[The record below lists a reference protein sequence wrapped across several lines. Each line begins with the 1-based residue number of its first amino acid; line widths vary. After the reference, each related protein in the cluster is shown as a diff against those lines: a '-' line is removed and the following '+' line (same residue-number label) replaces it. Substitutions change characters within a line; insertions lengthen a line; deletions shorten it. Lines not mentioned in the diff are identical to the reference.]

1 MVIHPVSAE
10 AASTGERCEVWAKMF
25 IDKIL
30 SRFNIRTKVLIFVLP
45 FVISISAV
53 GLTGLYASGLL
64 QGRMEI
70 SNSVLQSLTG
80 FKNLYG
86 SMDDFLRITNTRQ
99 RDKLYEDI
107 KSQQSVLNSTL
118 SQLAPEAE
126 GRDNL
131 TEATTKTA
139 DMSNLVGR
147 LWSLHEQEL
156 SLRKTIDDG
165 QRALIS
171 ARFNV
176 NFNSQQLEDQMRKDQ
191 ADATSTLRSADRLLK
206 GGDLLVAVAQDF
218 NNAATPADKVKLL
231 KDRLPDLN
239 KAQRSIDLALPQNQ
253 KSVVQSL
260 TGTIKDLA
268 AFTESTDAPTDD
280 TITNIGRLL
289 SRFRQTSTYTQLTA
303 TQMMRQ
309 ATTTFVSLDA
319 RVAQTNSVLQDTRR
333 LQDSIY
339 SLQLVLADFNANTN
353 KDNLVRLRQEI
364 SKLGGDIDTLNQ
376 SAKSMDFAGDID
388 SAIRPAIKSMDDAGA
403 KLVDTINQRIAEY
416 AGARQQLDQVWG
428 QLTAFAETQKQSA
441 GSERNQANSIS
452 ILATAL
458 GIILS
463 IAGGIALV
471 LTLQR
476 PIGQITAAMRRIA
489 DGLLET
495 SISGEQR
502 RDEIGDMAR
511 ALGIFKENA
520 ISKIRIEEQSDEE
533 RAAAEHERQRNDAEK
548 RELDRQIDYAVS
560 ELAAGLERLAQGDI
574 SATIETPFIG
584 RLEQLRQDF
593 NSSLSRLQQTL
604 SQVRD
609 NVEMIQSN
617 GNQMAAS
624 AEALSKRT
632 EQQAASLEQT
642 AAAVDE
648 ITVTVR
654 SSAERAKDADA
665 IVREAKRSADDS
677 SVVVG
682 NAIDAMTRIE
692 DASRK
697 IEQIIGVI
705 DEIAF
710 QTNLLALNA
719 GIEAARAGDAGK
731 GFAVVAMEVRELAQR
746 SAAAAK
752 EIKGL
757 INKSTEEVSSGS
769 QFVQEAGS
777 VLAQISSQIVTISQ
791 HVEMIARASH
801 DQASALQ
808 EVNSSVNHMD
818 QMTQQNAGMVEETTA
833 ASRELAAEADA
844 LLHLIQ
850 QFKIEAGYS
859 ANYMREQAAA

>member
-1 MVIHPVSAE
+1 
-10 AASTGERCEVWAKMF
+10 MF

-30 SRFNIRTKVLIFVLP
+30 SRFKIKTKVLIFVLP

-80 FKNLYG
+80 FKNLYA
-86 SMDDFLRITNTRQ
+86 SMDDFLRITNAEQ
-99 RDKLYEDI
+99 RDKLYADI
-107 KSQQSVLNSTL
+107 KSQQGVLGSTL
-118 SQLAPEAE
+118 GQLDKDAD

-131 TEATTKTA
+131 SDATAKTA
-139 DMSNLVGR
+139 DMSNLVAK
-147 LWSLHEQEL
+147 LWTLHEQEVDV
-156 SLRKTIDDG
+156 RKGIDDA
-165 QRALIS
+165 QKALIKT
-171 ARFNV
+171 RFNV
-176 NFNSQQLEDQMRKDQ
+176 DFSGQQLEDQMRQDQ
-191 ADATSTLRSADRLLK
+191 AAATATLRSADRLLK
-206 GGDLLVAVAQDF
+206 GGDLLVSVAEDF
-218 NNAATPADKVKLL
+218 NKAATPADKMKLL
-231 KDRLPDLN
+231 KDRLPDLA

-260 TGTIKDLA
+260 VGTIKDLGTFA
-268 AFTESTDAPTDD
+268 DSTDVPTDD
-280 TITNIGRLL
+280 TIASVGRLL
-289 SRFRQTSTYTQLTA
+289 SRFRQTSTYTQLAA

-309 ATTTFVSLDA
+309 ATTTFVELDA
-319 RVAQTNSVLQDTRR
+319 KVVQTNSVLQDTRR
-333 LQDSIY
+333 LQGAIY
-339 SLQLVLADFNANTN
+339 SLQLVLGEFLGNTS
-353 KDNLVRLRQEI
+353 KDNLARLRQEVF
-364 SKLGGDIDTLNQ
+364 KLRGTLDTLKQ
-376 SAKSMDFAGDID
+376 SARGMDFINGIDAG
-388 SAIRPAIKSMDDAGA
+388 IRPAIKSVEDGGDQ
-403 KLVDTINQRIAEY
+403 LVNTTAQRITEY
-416 AGARQQLDQVWG
+416 AAARQQLDQIWG

-441 GSERNQANSIS
+441 GTERNQANYIS
-452 ILATAL
+452 ILATIL

-463 IAGGIALV
+463 VAGGIALV

-489 DGLLET
+489 DGMLET

-502 RDEIGDMAR
+502 HDEIGDMAR

-548 RELDRQIDYAVS
+548 RELDRQIDFAVS

-574 SATIETPFIG
+574 SSTIETPFIG

-609 NVEMIQSN
+609 NVEMIQTN

-624 AEALSKRT
+624 AEDLSKRT

-682 NAIDAMTRIE
+682 NAIDAMGRIE
-692 DASRK
+692 DAARQ

-757 INKSTEEVSSGS
+757 INKSTQEVNSGS
-769 QFVQEAGS
+769 QSVQQAGS

-808 EVNSSVNHMD
+808 EVNASVNHMD
-818 QMTQQNAGMVEETTA
+818 QMTQQNAAMVEETTA
-833 ASRELAAEADA
+833 ASRELASEADA
-844 LLHLIQ
+844 LLYLIQ
-850 QFKIEAGYS
+850 QFKIESGQGQAV
-859 ANYMREQAAA
+859 NYMRADAA

>member
-1 MVIHPVSAE
+1 MIVHPVSAE

-86 SMDDFLRITNTRQ
+86 SMDDFLRITNVRQ

-118 SQLAPEAE
+118 SQLGPEAE

-139 DMSNLVGR
+139 DLSNLVGR

-156 SLRKTIDDG
+156 SLRKTIDDA

-206 GGDLLVAVAQDF
+206 GGDMLVSVAEDF
-218 NNAATPADKVKLL
+218 NKAATPADKVKLL

-260 TGTIKDLA
+260 VGTIKDLA

-339 SLQLVLADFNANTN
+339 SLQLVLADFDANTN
-353 KDNLVRLRQEI
+353 KDNLVRLRQEV

-376 SAKSMDFAGDID
+376 SAKSMDFVGDID
-388 SAIRPAIKSMDDAGA
+388 SAIRPAIKSMDDAGG
-403 KLVDTINQRIAEY
+403 KLVETIDQRIAEY

-463 IAGGIALV
+463 VAGGIALV

-489 DGLLET
+489 DGMLET

-574 SATIETPFIG
+574 SATIDKPFIG

-604 SQVRD
+604 SQVRS

-617 GNQMAAS
+617 GAQMAAS

-632 EQQAASLEQT
+632 EQQASSLEQT
-642 AAAVDE
+642 AAAVDQ
-648 ITVTVR
+648 ITTTVR

-682 NAIDAMTRIE
+682 NAIDAMSRIE
-692 DASRK
+692 DASRR

-757 INKSTEEVSSGS
+757 INKSTEEVNSGS

-777 VLAQISSQIVTISQ
+777 VLAQISSQIVTISH

-801 DQASALQ
+801 DQAGALQ

>member
-1 MVIHPVSAE
+1 
-10 AASTGERCEVWAKMF
+10 MF

-353 KDNLVRLRQEI
+353 KDNLVRLRQEV

-388 SAIRPAIKSMDDAGA
+388 SAIRPAIKSMDDAGG

-677 SVVVG
+677 SIVVG

>member
-1 MVIHPVSAE
+1 
-10 AASTGERCEVWAKMF
+10 MF

-86 SMDDFLRITNTRQ
+86 SMDDFLRITNARQ

-118 SQLAPEAE
+118 SQLGPESE

-131 TEATTKTA
+131 TDATTKTA
-139 DMSNLVGR
+139 DLSNLVGR

-156 SLRKTIDDG
+156 SLRKTIDDA

-231 KDRLPDLN
+231 KDRLTDLN

-339 SLQLVLADFNANTN
+339 SLQLVLADFDANTT
-353 KDNLVRLRQEI
+353 KDNLVRLRQEV

-388 SAIRPAIKSMDDAGA
+388 SAIRPAIKSMDDAGG
-403 KLVDTINQRIAEY
+403 KLVETIDQRIAEY

-463 IAGGIALV
+463 VAGGIALV

-593 NSSLSRLQQTL
+593 NSSLSRLQHTL

-617 GNQMAAS
+617 GNQMATS

-632 EQQAASLEQT
+632 EQQASSLEQT
-642 AAAVDE
+642 AAAVDQ
-648 ITVTVR
+648 ITTTVR

-665 IVREAKRSADDS
+665 IVREAKRSADNS

-682 NAIDAMTRIE
+682 NAIDAMSRIE
-692 DASRK
+692 DASRR

-719 GIEAARAGDAGK
+719 GIEAARAGEAGK

-757 INKSTEEVSSGS
+757 INKSTEEVNSGS

-777 VLAQISSQIVTISQ
+777 VLAQISSQIVTISH

-850 QFKIEAGYS
+850 QFKIDAGYS

>member
-206 GGDLLVAVAQDF
+206 GGDLLASVAQDF

-353 KDNLVRLRQEI
+353 KDNLVRLRQEV

-388 SAIRPAIKSMDDAGA
+388 SAIRPAIKSMDDAGG

-757 INKSTEEVSSGS
+757 INKSTEEVASGS

>member
-1 MVIHPVSAE
+1 
-10 AASTGERCEVWAKMF
+10 MF

-206 GGDLLVAVAQDF
+206 GGDLLASVAQDF

-353 KDNLVRLRQEI
+353 KDNLVRLRQEV

-388 SAIRPAIKSMDDAGA
+388 SAIRPAIKSMDDAGG

>member
-1 MVIHPVSAE
+1 
-10 AASTGERCEVWAKMF
+10 MF

-30 SRFNIRTKVLIFVLP
+30 SRFKIKTKVLIFVLP

-86 SMDDFLRITNTRQ
+86 SMDDFLRITNEQQ
-99 RDKLYEDI
+99 RDKLYQDI
-107 KSQQSVLNSTL
+107 KSQQGVLSTTL
-118 SQLAPEAE
+118 AQLGKDAE

-131 TEATTKTA
+131 TDATTKTA
-139 DMSNLVGR
+139 DMSNLVAK
-147 LWSLHEQEL
+147 LWTLHEQEVAF
-156 SLRKTIDDG
+156 RKVIEDA

-176 NFNSQQLEDQMRKDQ
+176 DYDGQQLEDQMRKDQ
-191 ADATSTLRSADRLLK
+191 ADATATLRAADRLLK
-206 GGDLLVAVAQDF
+206 GGDTLVSVAEDF
-218 NNAATPADKVKLL
+218 NKAATPADKLKVL
-231 KDRLPDLN
+231 KDRMPDLN
-239 KAQRSIDLALPQNQ
+239 KALRAIDLAVPQNQ

-260 TGTIKDLA
+260 AGTIKDLG

-280 TITNIGRLL
+280 TVTAIGRLL
-289 SRFRQTSTYTQLTA
+289 SRFRQMSTYTQLAA

-309 ATTTFVSLDA
+309 ATTTFVQLDA
-319 RVAQTNSVLQDTRR
+319 RVVQTNSVLQDTRR
-333 LQDSIY
+333 LEASVY
-339 SLQLVLADFNANTN
+339 SLQLVLADFTANTN
-353 KDNLVRLRQEI
+353 KDNLVRLRQEV
-364 SKLGGDIDTLNQ
+364 SKLGGDMDTLNQ
-376 SAKSMDFAGDID
+376 SAKNMDFAGDID
-388 SAIRPAIKSMDDAGA
+388 KAIRPAIKSMDEAGG
-403 KLVDTINQRIAEY
+403 KLVDTIGQRINEY
-416 AGARQQLDQVWG
+416 ASARQQLDQVWG

-441 GSERNQANSIS
+441 GTERDQANYIS
-452 ILATAL
+452 ILATTL

-463 IAGGIALV
+463 VAGGIALV

-489 DGLLET
+489 DGMLET
-495 SISGEQR
+495 AISGEQR
-502 RDEIGDMAR
+502 HDEIGDMAR

-520 ISKIRIEEQSDEE
+520 LSKIRIEEQSDEE
-533 RAAAEHERQRNDAEK
+533 RTAAEHERQRNDAEK
-548 RELDRQIDYAVS
+548 RELDRQIDFAVS

-574 SATIETPFIG
+574 SSSIETPFIG

-617 GNQMAAS
+617 GSQMAAS
-624 AEALSKRT
+624 AEDLSKRT
-632 EQQAASLEQT
+632 EQQAAALEET

-654 SSAERAKDADA
+654 SSAERAKEADG

-682 NAIDAMTRIE
+682 NAIDAMARIE
-692 DASRK
+692 DASRQ

-719 GIEAARAGDAGK
+719 GIEAARAGEAGK

-746 SAAAAK
+746 SAAAAQ

-757 INKSTEEVSSGS
+757 INKSTHEVNSGS

-777 VLAQISSQIVTISQ
+777 VLAQISGQIVTISQ

-808 EVNSSVNHMD
+808 GVNSSVNQMD
-818 QMTQQNAGMVEETTA
+818 QMTQKNAAMVEETTA
-833 ASRELAAEADA
+833 ASRELASEADA

-850 QFKIEAGYS
+850 QFKIEGGPAAGY
-859 ANYMREQAAA
+859 MRAEAA

>member
-1 MVIHPVSAE
+1 
-10 AASTGERCEVWAKMF
+10 MF

-30 SRFNIRTKVLIFVLP
+30 SRFKIKTKVLLFVLP

-86 SMDDFLRITNTRQ
+86 SMDDFLRITNEQQ
-99 RDKLYEDI
+99 RDKLYDDI
-107 KSQQSVLNSTL
+107 KSQQGVLASTL
-118 SQLAPEAE
+118 DQLGKDAD

-131 TEATTKTA
+131 TDATTKTA
-139 DMSNLVGR
+139 AMANEVAK
-147 LWSLHEQEL
+147 LWTLHEQEVDF
-156 SLRKTIDDG
+156 RKAIDDA
-165 QRALIS
+165 QKALIK

-176 NFNSQQLEDQMRKDQ
+176 DFNGQQLEDQMRQDQ
-191 ADATSTLRSADRLLK
+191 AAATSTLRSADRLLK
-206 GGDLLVAVAQDF
+206 GGDQLVAVAEDF
-218 NNAATPADKVKLL
+218 NKAATPVDKVKLL

-239 KAQRSIDLALPQNQ
+239 KAQRSINLALPQNQ

-260 TGTIKDLA
+260 VGTIKDLT
-268 AFTESTDAPTDD
+268 AFTESTDVPTDD
-280 TITNIGRLL
+280 TIAGITRLL
-289 SRFRQTSTYTQLTA
+289 SRFRQTSTYTQLAA

-309 ATTTFVSLDA
+309 ATTTFVDMDA
-319 RVAQTNSVLQDTRR
+319 KVVQTNSVLQDTRR
-333 LQDSIY
+333 LQGSIY
-339 SLQLVLADFNANTN
+339 SLQLVLGEFLANTS
-353 KDNLVRLRQEI
+353 KDNLTRLRQEVF
-364 SKLGGDIDTLNQ
+364 KLRGAMDTMKQ
-376 SAKSMDFAGDID
+376 SAKGMDFID
-388 SAIRPAIKSMDDAGA
+388 GIDAAIRPALKAIEDGGDQ
-403 KLVDTINQRIAEY
+403 LVNTSTQRVAEY
-416 AGARQQLDQVWG
+416 AAARQQLDQVWG

-441 GSERNQANSIS
+441 GTEREQANYIS
-452 ILATAL
+452 ILATIL

-463 IAGGIALV
+463 VAGGIALV

-489 DGLLET
+489 DGMLET
-495 SISGEQR
+495 TISGEKR
-502 RDEIGDMAR
+502 HDEIGDMAR

-548 RELDRQIDYAVS
+548 RELDRQIDFAVS

-574 SATIETPFIG
+574 SSTIEKPFIG

-593 NSSLSRLQQTL
+593 NSSLSRLQQTI

-624 AEALSKRT
+624 AEDLSKRT

-757 INKSTEEVSSGS
+757 INKSTQEVNSGS
-769 QFVQEAGS
+769 QFVQQAGS
-777 VLAQISSQIVTISQ
+777 VLAQISGQIVTISQ

-808 EVNSSVNHMD
+808 EVNASVNHMD
-818 QMTQQNAGMVEETTA
+818 QMTQKNAGMVEETTA
-833 ASRELAAEADA
+833 ASRELASEADA
-844 LLHLIQ
+844 LLYLIQ
-850 QFKIEAGYS
+850 QFKIESGQVVHSYQRAD
-859 ANYMREQAAA
+859 AA

>member
-1 MVIHPVSAE
+1 
-10 AASTGERCEVWAKMF
+10 MF

-30 SRFNIRTKVLIFVLP
+30 SRFKIKTKVLIFVLP

-86 SMDDFLRITNTRQ
+86 SMDDFLRITNTQQ
-99 RDKLYEDI
+99 RDKLYQDI
-107 KSQQSVLNSTL
+107 KSQQGVLNATL
-118 SQLAPEAE
+118 GQLGADAD

-131 TEATTKTA
+131 TDATAKTA
-139 DMSNLVGR
+139 DMANLVGR
-147 LWSLHEQEL
+147 LWTLHEQEV
-156 SLRKTIDDG
+156 SLRKTIDDA

-176 NFNSQQLEDQMRKDQ
+176 NFNSQQLEDRMRQDQ

-206 GGDLLVAVAQDF
+206 GGDMLASVAEDF
-218 NNAATPADKVKLL
+218 NKAATPADKVKLL
-231 KDRLPDLN
+231 KDRLSDLN

-260 TGTIKDLA
+260 VSTIKDLA
-268 AFTESTDAPTDD
+268 AFTESTDVPTDD
-280 TITNIGRLL
+280 TIAAISRLL
-289 SRFRQTSTYTQLTA
+289 SRFRQTSTYTQLAA

-333 LQDSIY
+333 LEDSVY
-339 SLQLVLADFNANTN
+339 SLQLVLADFDANTN

-376 SAKSMDFAGDID
+376 SAKSMDFASDID
-388 SAIRPAIKSMDDAGA
+388 SAIRPAIKSMDEAGG
-403 KLVDTINQRIAEY
+403 KLVDIITQRITEY
-416 AGARQQLDQVWG
+416 ASARQQLDQVWG

-441 GSERNQANSIS
+441 GTERSQANYIS

-463 IAGGIALV
+463 VAGGIALV

-489 DGLLET
+489 DGMLET
-495 SISGEQR
+495 AISGEQR

-511 ALGIFKENA
+511 ALGIFKDNA

-548 RELDRQIDYAVS
+548 RELDRQIDHAVS

-574 SATIETPFIG
+574 SATIDRPFIG

-604 SQVRD
+604 SQVRS

-617 GNQMAAS
+617 GAQMAAS
-624 AEALSKRT
+624 AEDLSKRT

-642 AAAVDE
+642 AAAVDQ
-648 ITVTVR
+648 ITNTVR

-677 SVVVG
+677 SIVVG
-682 NAIDAMTRIE
+682 NAIDAMSRIE
-692 DASRK
+692 DASRR

-791 HVEMIARASH
+791 HVEMIAHASH

-833 ASRELAAEADA
+833 ASRELASEADA

-859 ANYMREQAAA
+859 VGYIREQAA